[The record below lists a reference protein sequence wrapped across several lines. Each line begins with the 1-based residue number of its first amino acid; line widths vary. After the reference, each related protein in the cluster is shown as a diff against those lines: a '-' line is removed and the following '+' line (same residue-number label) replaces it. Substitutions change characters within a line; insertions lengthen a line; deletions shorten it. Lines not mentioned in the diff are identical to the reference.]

1 MVVNGMP
8 DKHTKL
14 EALFN
19 KVRTLSELQQELVAE
34 VLAEMTASAYQLSN
48 DELEILLPELAGA
61 NRGDYASQESVDAIL
76 NTPWVRSKSLAASG
90 Q

>member
-34 VLAEMTASAYQLSN
+34 VLAEMTASAYQLSK
-48 DELEILLPELAGA
+48 DELEIL
-61 NRGDYASQESVDAIL
+61 S
-76 NTPWVRSKSLAASG
+76 
-90 Q
+90 